1 VNLMKYLIKLNILF
15 ALNFLVFG
23 CSSTKKQL
31 INGKIVSDKYA
42 YNANGFVNSPFGKV
56 AIKTHS
62 YYKKSKLVKTLLNK
76 PEGFLE
82 YTIEDLKKDTLLI
95 NYLKIDTIFSKKR
108 ICLIQKKRNDT
119 IFCKNSKNNIS
130 VIIDNF

>member
-1 VNLMKYLIKLNILF
+1 MKYLIKLNILI
-15 ALNFLVFG
+15 ALNFLVFA

-31 INGKIVSDKYA
+31 IKGKIVSDKYA

-95 NYLKIDTIFSKKR
+95 NYLNIDTILKKR

-119 IFCKNSKNNIS
+119 IFCKNSKNNIL